1 MNTDNRLYFT
11 FPGGA
16 RRAVTLSFDDGTVHD
31 RRLVEA
37 FNRHGLKATFNLVP
51 GRFGRDGVVSRDEV
65 ATLYAGHEIASHG
78 WMHLNLDRLDP
89 YRRLAEIRDGRA
101 ALEDLLGRP
110 VRGFASPYGAHGDAA
125 VDAMREAGVAY
136 ARTAGS
142 SNDARWPVPDLL
154 RWTQVS
160 HERRALPLV
169 EGALAKDGWGGTLN
183 ALALWGHG
191 YEFEG
196 RWDDLEALCSALG
209 GREGVW
215 YCTNIELA
223 DYAVACASV
232 VSTLDGTVVRNLS
245 ATAVHASWGPDHGG
259 GEGAVAFTLAP
270 GQALDLKTLGTAGS
284 SSAPPHPDPVVR
296 ILVST
301 TERTDSTETAEG
313 GSPAGEAG
321 ERSEPEGVSGS
332 PAGGAGE
339 RSEPEGVSRHSSP
352 VARHSGAGVGPRLCW
367 PGFRRKAVTFSY
379 DDGVRND
386 RRLVEL
392 LNRHGLR
399 GTFNLNSGKLSA
411 DDSGDDA
418 WNVRAREVAS
428 LYAGHEV
435 AVHGLRHESWN
446 VTLPAVAAAD
456 IARDRLTLEALAGHP
471 VEGSAYPCGGHSKG
485 PAADSALRA
494 LGIVHA
500 RVVASRDDFA
510 VPADFLD
517 WNPTMHHSRPDAADL
532 ARRFLDAADAAA
544 AEPALFYVWGHS
556 YEFRTEEDWAKMDEL
571 CALFGGRDDVWAAT
585 NVEICR
591 YVLAFRA
598 LRGSLDG
605 RILEN
610 PTAIPLWLV
619 AGGRPVVLKPGER
632 LA

>member
-1 MNTDNRLYFT
+1 MDTDNRLYFT

-142 SNDARWPVPDLL
+142 SNNARWPVPDLL

-169 EGALAKDGWGGTLN
+169 DGALAKDGWGGTLN

-191 YEFEG
+191 YEFED

-209 GREGVW
+209 GRPGVW
-215 YCTNIELA
+215 YCTNLELV
-223 DYAVACASV
+223 DYWTACQAV
-232 VSTLDGTVVRNLS
+232 VSTLDGSVVRNLS
-245 ATAVHASWGPDHGG
+245 ATTVHATLGPDHGG
-259 GEGAVAFTLAP
+259 GEGAVPVVLRPGEALDLRTLAP
-270 GQALDLKTLGTAGS
+270 PKGADPVQRILLSGKPSNEQNIQHSTFGIPH
-284 SSAPPHPDPVVR
+284 SAPR
-296 ILVST
+296 
-301 TERTDSTETAEG
+301 
-313 GSPAGEAG
+313 
-321 ERSEPEGVSGS
+321 
-332 PAGGAGE
+332 
-339 RSEPEGVSRHSSP
+339 
-352 VARHSGAGVGPRLCW
+352 PRLLW
-367 PGFRRKAVTFSY
+367 PGFREKAVTFSW
-379 DDGVRND
+379 DDGMRND
-386 RRLVEL
+386 RRLTAL
-392 LNRHGLR
+392 LSAHGLR
-399 GTFNLNSGKLSA
+399 GTFNLNSGKLAA
-411 DDSGDDA
+411 DDAAPDA
-418 WNVRAREVAS
+418 WNVRASEAAA
-428 LYAGHEV
+428 LYAEHEI

-446 VTLPAVAAAD
+446 ATLPAVAALD
-456 IARDRLTLEALAGHP
+456 IARDRLALEALAGHP

-485 PAADSALRA
+485 PAADAALRA
-494 LGIVHA
+494 AGIVHA
-500 RVVASRDDFA
+500 RVVAPRGDFA
-510 VPADFLD
+510 VPEDFLD
-517 WNPTMHHSRPDAADL
+517 WHPTTHHRAEDAEALAD
-532 ARRFLDAADAAA
+532 RFLAAPPDAAA

-556 YEFRTEEDWAKMDEL
+556 FEFGSEEDWARFEAL
-571 CALFGGRDDVWAAT
+571 CAKFDGRDGVWRAT
-585 NVEICR
+585 NIEICR

-610 PTAIPLWLV
+610 PTAIPLFLRL
-619 AGGRPVVLKPGER
+619 GGREILLAPGAAFR
-632 LA
+632 AP

>member
-1 MNTDNRLYFT
+1 MDTDNRLYFT

-142 SNDARWPVPDLL
+142 SNNARWPVPDLL

-191 YEFEG
+191 YEFED

-245 ATAVHASWGPDHGG
+245 ATAVHATLGPDHGG
-259 GEGAVAFTLAP
+259 GEGAVPVVLRPGEALDLRTLAP
-270 GQALDLKTLGTAGS
+270 PKGADPVQRILLSGKPSNEQNIQHSTFGIPH
-284 SSAPPHPDPVVR
+284 SAPR
-296 ILVST
+296 
-301 TERTDSTETAEG
+301 
-313 GSPAGEAG
+313 
-321 ERSEPEGVSGS
+321 
-332 PAGGAGE
+332 
-339 RSEPEGVSRHSSP
+339 
-352 VARHSGAGVGPRLCW
+352 PRLLW
-367 PGFRRKAVTFSY
+367 PGFREKAVTFSW
-379 DDGVRND
+379 DDGMRND
-386 RRLVEL
+386 RRLVAL
-392 LNRHGLR
+392 LSAHGLR
-399 GTFNLNSGKLSA
+399 GTFNLNSGKLAA
-411 DDSGDDA
+411 DGAAPDA
-418 WNVRAREVAS
+418 WNVRASEAAA
-428 LYAGHEV
+428 LYAGHEI

-446 VTLPAVAAAD
+446 ATLPAVAALD
-456 IARDRLTLEALAGHP
+456 IARDRLALEALAGVP
-471 VEGSAYPCGGHSKG
+471 VEGSAYPCGAHSKG
-485 PAADSALRA
+485 PAADAALRA
-494 LGIVHA
+494 AGIVHA
-500 RVVASRDDFA
+500 RVVAPRGDFA
-510 VPADFLD
+510 VPEDFLD
-517 WNPTMHHSRPDAADL
+517 WHPTTHHRAEDAEALAD
-532 ARRFLDAADAAA
+532 RFLAAPPDAAA

-556 YEFRTEEDWAKMDEL
+556 FEFGSEEDWARFEAL
-571 CALFGGRDDVWAAT
+571 CAKFDGRDGVWRAT
-585 NVEICR
+585 NLEICR

-605 RILEN
+605 RRLEN
-610 PTAIPLWLV
+610 PTAIPLWLAANGRTFV
-619 AGGRPVVLKPGER
+619 LAPGGTKE
-632 LA
+632 A

>member
-1 MNTDNRLYFT
+1 MDTDNRLYFT

-142 SNDARWPVPDLL
+142 SNNARWPVPDLL

-169 EGALAKDGWGGTLN
+169 DGALAKDGWGGTLN

-191 YEFEG
+191 YEFED

-209 GREGVW
+209 GRPGVW
-215 YCTNIELA
+215 YCTNLELV
-223 DYAVACASV
+223 DYWTACQAV
-232 VSTLDGTVVRNLS
+232 VSTLDGSVVRNLS
-245 ATAVHASWGPDHGG
+245 ATTVHATLGPDHGG
-259 GEGAVAFTLAP
+259 GEGAVPVVLRPGEALDLRTLAP
-270 GQALDLKTLGTAGS
+270 PKGADPVQRILLSGKPSNEQNIQHSTFGIPH
-284 SSAPPHPDPVVR
+284 SAPR
-296 ILVST
+296 
-301 TERTDSTETAEG
+301 
-313 GSPAGEAG
+313 
-321 ERSEPEGVSGS
+321 
-332 PAGGAGE
+332 
-339 RSEPEGVSRHSSP
+339 
-352 VARHSGAGVGPRLCW
+352 PRLLW
-367 PGFRRKAVTFSY
+367 PGFREKAVTFSW
-379 DDGVRND
+379 DDGMRND
-386 RRLVEL
+386 RRLAAL
-392 LNRHGLR
+392 LSAHGLR
-399 GTFNLNSGKLSA
+399 GTFNLNSGKLAA
-411 DDSGDDA
+411 DDAAPDA
-418 WNVRAREVAS
+418 WNVRASEAAA
-428 LYAGHEV
+428 LYAEHEI

-446 VTLPAVAAAD
+446 ATLPAVAALD
-456 IARDRLTLEALAGHP
+456 IARDRLALEALAGHP

-485 PAADSALRA
+485 PAADAALRA
-494 LGIVHA
+494 AGIVHA
-500 RVVASRDDFA
+500 RVVAPRGNFA
-510 VPADFLD
+510 VPEDFLD
-517 WNPTMHHSRPDAADL
+517 WHPTTHHRAEDAEALAD
-532 ARRFLDAADAAA
+532 RFLAAPPDAAA

-556 YEFRTEEDWAKMDEL
+556 FEFGSEEDWARFEAL
-571 CALFGGRDDVWAAT
+571 CAKFDGRDGVWRAT
-585 NVEICR
+585 NIEICR

-610 PTAIPLWLV
+610 PTAIPLFLRL
-619 AGGRPVVLKPGER
+619 GGREILLAPGAAFR
-632 LA
+632 AP

>member
-1 MNTDNRLYFT
+1 MDTDNRLYFT

-142 SNDARWPVPDLL
+142 SNNARWPVPDLL

-160 HERRALPLV
+160 HERRALPLI

-191 YEFEG
+191 YEFED

-259 GEGAVAFTLAP
+259 GEGAVAVTLAP

-296 ILVST
+296 ILST
-301 TERTDSTETAEG
+301 GKHGEDGNKADA
-313 GSPAGEAG
+313 AGIQ
-321 ERSEPEGVSGS
+321 
-332 PAGGAGE
+332 
-339 RSEPEGVSRHSSP
+339 HS
-352 VARHSGAGVGPRLCW
+352 AFGIQHSGQAGRPVLCW

-379 DDGVRND
+379 DDGGRND

-411 DDSGDDA
+411 DDAGDDA

-456 IARDRLTLEALAGHP
+456 IARDRLALEALAGHP

-485 PAADSALRA
+485 PAADAALRA
-494 LGIVHA
+494 AGIVHA

-532 ARRFLDAADAAA
+532 ARRFLDAADAPA
-544 AEPALFYVWGHS
+544 AEPSLFYVWGHS
-556 YEFRTEEDWAKMDEL
+556 YEFRTEEDWAKMDAL

-619 AGGRPVVLKPGER
+619 ADGRPVVLKPGER
-632 LA
+632 LGREPES

>member
-1 MNTDNRLYFT
+1 MDTDNRLYFT

-142 SNDARWPVPDLL
+142 SNNARWPVPDLL

-191 YEFEG
+191 YEFED

-209 GREGVW
+209 GRPGVW
-215 YCTNIELA
+215 YCTNLELV
-223 DYAVACASV
+223 DYWTACQAV
-232 VSTLDGTVVRNLS
+232 VSTLDGSVVRNLS
-245 ATAVHASWGPDHGG
+245 ATTVHATLGPDHGG
-259 GEGAVAFTLAP
+259 GEGAVPVVLRPGEALDLRTLAP
-270 GQALDLKTLGTAGS
+270 PKGADPVQRILLSGKPSNEQNIQHSTFGIPH
-284 SSAPPHPDPVVR
+284 SAPR
-296 ILVST
+296 
-301 TERTDSTETAEG
+301 
-313 GSPAGEAG
+313 
-321 ERSEPEGVSGS
+321 
-332 PAGGAGE
+332 
-339 RSEPEGVSRHSSP
+339 
-352 VARHSGAGVGPRLCW
+352 PRLLW
-367 PGFRRKAVTFSY
+367 PGFREKAVTFSW
-379 DDGVRND
+379 DDGMRND
-386 RRLVEL
+386 RRLAAL
-392 LNRHGLR
+392 LSAHGLR
-399 GTFNLNSGKLSA
+399 GTFNLNSGKLAA
-411 DDSGDDA
+411 DGAAPDA
-418 WNVRAREVAS
+418 WNVRASEAAA
-428 LYAGHEV
+428 LYAEHEI

-446 VTLPAVAAAD
+446 ATLPAVAALD
-456 IARDRLTLEALAGHP
+456 IARDRLALEALAGHP

-485 PAADSALRA
+485 PAADAALRA
-494 LGIVHA
+494 AGIVHA
-500 RVVASRDDFA
+500 RVVAPRGDFA
-510 VPADFLD
+510 VPEDFLD
-517 WNPTMHHSRPDAADL
+517 WHPTTHHRAEDAEALAD
-532 ARRFLDAADAAA
+532 RFLAAPPDAAA

-556 YEFRTEEDWAKMDEL
+556 FEFGSEEDWARFEAL
-571 CALFGGRDDVWAAT
+571 CAKFDGRDGVWRAT
-585 NVEICR
+585 NIEICR

-610 PTAIPLWLV
+610 PTAIPLFLRL
-619 AGGRPVVLKPGER
+619 GGREILLAPGAAFR
-632 LA
+632 AP